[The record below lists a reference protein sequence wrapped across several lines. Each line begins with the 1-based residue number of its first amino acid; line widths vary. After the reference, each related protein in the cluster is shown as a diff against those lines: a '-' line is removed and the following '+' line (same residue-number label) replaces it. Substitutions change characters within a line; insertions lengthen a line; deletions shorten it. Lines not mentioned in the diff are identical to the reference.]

1 MTNGTTRRLTT
12 LITALVLTAVTAAAC
27 GGGDGSKEASA
38 GDGPADLAKV
48 TLRVG
53 DQKGSSIQS
62 LLKAA
67 GESNGI
73 PYKISWS
80 LFTSGPP
87 ILEGINA
94 GAVDF
99 GSVGNTPPIFAAAAN
114 SRIVIVGGTDVRL
127 DGQAIVVPAS
137 SAIRSPA
144 DLKGKKIAV
153 AKGSSAHGQ
162 LLGVLKK
169 NGLSFTDI
177 KPQYLQPADA
187 LTALSGGKVDAWAT
201 WEPYTAQAEAQANA
215 RILVDG
221 KGYVNGY
228 GFQVTSRKALDDPG
242 RTAALKDF
250 LARFQRSVLWTNA
263 HQKEWA
269 AIWAKDTGLP
279 VPVAEKAVERRL
291 TTIVKLDDTL
301 ISSEQQLAD
310 SFSEAKVLPGKVK
323 IADFID
329 PRFNDT
335 VPVG

>member
-1 MTNGTTRRLTT
+1 MTNHTTRRLIT
-12 LITALVLTAVTAAAC
+12 LIAALVLTTVTAAC
-27 GGGDGSKEASA
+27 GGGDDSEGASA
-38 GDGPADLAKV
+38 ADGPADLAKV

-62 LLKAA
+62 LLTAA
-67 GESNGI
+67 GELDGT

-114 SRIVIVGGTDVRL
+114 SSIVIVGGTDVRL
-127 DGQAIVVPAS
+127 DGQAILVPRD

-144 DLKGKKIAV
+144 DLRGKKIAV

-169 NGLSFTDI
+169 NGLSFADI
-177 KPQYLQPADA
+177 QPQYLQPADA
-187 LTALSGGKVDAWAT
+187 LTALTGGKVDAWAA

-250 LARFQRSVLWTNA
+250 LARFQRSVLWTND

-335 VPVG
+335 VPAG